1 MAENMHVDVVLP
13 NAGPAASCRVLRASD
28 VTLAEQGVQYAMGIC
43 AQSVGATHLS
53 LHMVTIAPGARAKPH
68 LHAAHETA
76 IYALSGVSKVW
87 YGAALQHHEVVE
99 PGDFLYIPAGMPHQ
113 PYNDGAEPAVVLVA
127 RTDPDTH
134 ESVVLLPELDGLH
147 TG

>member
-1 MAENMHVDVVLP
+1 MDEVSP
-13 NAGPAASCRVLRASD
+13 NVGPTATCRVLRARD
-28 VTLAEQGVQYAMGIC
+28 ATLAQQGVHYAMGIC

-53 LHMVTIAPGARAKPH
+53 LHVVTIAPGARAKPH

-76 IYALSGVSKVW
+76 IYALTGVSKVW
-87 YGAALQHHEVVE
+87 HGAALEHHDVVE

-127 RTDPDTH
+127 RTDPNTH
-134 ESVVLLPELDGLH
+134 ESVLLLPALDGLH
-147 TG
+147 PG

>member
-1 MAENMHVDVVLP
+1 MREDVYVDKVLP
-13 NAGPAASCRVLRASD
+13 NDGLPATCRVLRAND
-28 VTLAEQGVQYAMGIC
+28 ATLAAQGVHYAMGIC

-76 IYALSGVSKVW
+76 IYGLTGVSKVW
-87 YGAALQHHEVVE
+87 HGAALEHHDVVE

-127 RTDPDTH
+127 RTDPNTH